1 LAFLK
6 IFSKKEET
14 DEDLL
19 TKFKLKGNQD
29 DLAILYDRYIALIYG
44 ICLKYLK
51 NREDAQD
58 ACIDIYEKLKESVNR
73 FEIKNFKSWIAKL
86 AVNHCL
92 MFLRANKSKMEKRH
106 DFEKELLSD
115 MENEEQMHPNDVSHD
130 NRIETMLKVLDD
142 LKEDQRNCIMMFYFH
157 KHSYIEIAQL
167 QQMTEKE
174 VKSHIQNGKRN
185 LKNSIISNENKFK

>member
-1 LAFLK
+1 LAFLR
-6 IFSKKEET
+6 IFSKKEDT

-19 TKFKLKGNQD
+19 AKFKLKGNQE
-29 DLAILYDRYIALIYG
+29 DLVILYDRYIALIYG

-58 ACIDIYEKLKESVNR
+58 ACIEIYEKLKDNVDR
-73 FEIKNFKSWIAKL
+73 FEIIKFKSWIAKL
-86 AVNHCL
+86 TVNHCL

-106 DFEKELLSD
+106 DFENELLSD
-115 MENEEQMHPNDVSHD
+115 MENEQQMHPINENPE
-130 NRIETMLKVLDD
+130 NRIEIMLKILEN
-142 LKEDQRNCIMMFYFH
+142 LKEDQRNCIMLFYFH

-167 QQMTEKE
+167 QDMSENE

-185 LKNSIISNENKFK
+185 LKIMMTSQESKN

>member
-1 LAFLK
+1 MAFLR
-6 IFSKKEET
+6 IFSKKEDT

-19 TKFKLKGNQD
+19 AKFKLKGNQE
-29 DLAILYDRYIALIYG
+29 DLVILYDRYIALIYG

-58 ACIDIYEKLKESVNR
+58 ACIEIYEKLKDNVDR
-73 FEIKNFKSWIAKL
+73 FEIIKFKSWIAKL
-86 AVNHCL
+86 TVNHCL

-106 DFEKELLSD
+106 DFENELLSD
-115 MENEEQMHPNDVSHD
+115 MENEQQMHPINENPE
-130 NRIETMLKVLDD
+130 NRIEIMLKILEN
-142 LKEDQRNCIMMFYFH
+142 LKEDQRNCIMLFYFH

-167 QQMTEKE
+167 QDMSENE

-185 LKNSIISNENKFK
+185 LKIMMTSQESKN

>member
-1 LAFLK
+1 LAFLR
-6 IFSKKEET
+6 IFNKKEET
-14 DEDLL
+14 DEVLL

-58 ACIDIYEKLKESVNR
+58 ACIEIYEKLKDNVNR
-73 FEIKNFKSWIAKL
+73 FEIINFKSWIAKL
-86 AVNHCL
+86 SVNHCL

-106 DFEKELLSD
+106 DFENELLSN
-115 MENEEQMHPNDVSHD
+115 MENEQQMHPINESQE
-130 NRIETMLKVLDD
+130 NRIEVMLKILEN
-142 LKEDQRNCIMMFYFH
+142 LKEDQRNCIMLFYFH

-167 QQMTEKE
+167 QDMSENE

-185 LKNSIISNENKFK
+185 LKIMMTSQKSNI

>member
-1 LAFLK
+1 LAFLR
-6 IFSKKEET
+6 IFSKKEDT

-19 TKFKLKGNQD
+19 AKFKLKGNQE

-58 ACIDIYEKLKESVNR
+58 ACIEIYEKLKDNVNR
-73 FEIKNFKSWIAKL
+73 FEIINLKSWIAKL
-86 AVNHCL
+86 TVNHCL
-92 MFLRANKSKMEKRH
+92 MFLRANKSKTEKKH
-106 DFEKELLSD
+106 DFENELLSD
-115 MENEEQMHPNDVSHD
+115 MENEQQMHPINESQE
-130 NRIETMLKVLDD
+130 NRIEVMLKILEN
-142 LKEDQRNCIMMFYFH
+142 LKEDQRNCIMLFYFH

-167 QQMTEKE
+167 QDMSENE

-185 LKNSIISNENKFK
+185 LKIMMTSQKSNI

>member
-1 LAFLK
+1 LAFLR
-6 IFSKKEET
+6 IFSKKEDT

-19 TKFKLKGNQD
+19 AKFKLKGNQE

-51 NREDAQD
+51 IREDAQD
-58 ACIDIYEKLKESVNR
+58 ACIEIYEKLKDNVNR
-73 FEIKNFKSWIAKL
+73 FEIINFKSWIAKL
-86 AVNHCL
+86 SVNHCL

-106 DFEKELLSD
+106 DFENELLSN
-115 MENEEQMHPNDVSHD
+115 MENEQQMHPINESQE
-130 NRIETMLKVLDD
+130 NRIEVMLKILEN
-142 LKEDQRNCIMMFYFH
+142 LKEDQRNCIMLFYFH

-167 QQMTEKE
+167 QDMSENE

-185 LKNSIISNENKFK
+185 LKIMMTSQKSNI